1 MYIKS
6 DRSVVQ
12 VEKNC
17 IFDLQTLTMTVKYL
31 AISFIALSV
40 SFVSCN
46 GRTEDQKNQ
55 ESNNVVDTT
64 ISKTDSL
71 AVATE
76 DDEVTYNLPSALQIA
91 YVFKKSGAGF
101 IPTLLNDDANFNK
114 YNTSNYKRATNF
126 GIYSADLAYCL
137 FNKKYQESKEYL
149 KACKDIGTHLGLNQ
163 AFESDNMAQR
173 FDKNIANEDSVVK
186 IVSNVQLKTDMMFEQ
201 NKQKHITV
209 IAFAG
214 AWTESMYIAIEVYA
228 KDKNKKVLAS
238 LLEQLLLSETIIKA
252 LKSYQNS
259 EPEIPTLI
267 TSIEIINSQFNSIA
281 AVKAAMEKEEELN
294 FNAMSVTD
302 NELTKIT
309 ESVKTLRASMV
320 D

>member
-1 MYIKS
+1 
-6 DRSVVQ
+6 
-12 VEKNC
+12 
-17 IFDLQTLTMTVKYL
+17 MTVKLL
-31 AISFIALSV
+31 AIPFISLV
-40 SFVSCN
+40 ILFFSCTGN
-46 GRTEDQKNQ
+46 SEEQKNH
-55 ESNNVVDTT
+55 ESMEEG
-64 ISKTDSL
+64 DSL
-71 AVATE
+71 AVMTESSPSITE
-76 DDEVTYNLPSALQIA
+76 DNDVTYNLPSALQIA

-101 IPTLLNDDANFNK
+101 VPSLLNNKANASR

-149 KACKDIGTHLGLNQ
+149 KACKDMGSYLGLNQ

-186 IVSNVQLKTDMMFEQ
+186 IVSNVQLKTDIMFEQ

-209 IAFAG
+209 VAFAG
-214 AWTESMYIAIEVYA
+214 AWTESMYIAIEVYT

-259 EPEIPTLI
+259 EPEIPALI
-267 TSIEIINSQFNSIA
+267 SSIEKINTEFNAIA
-281 AVKAAMEKEEELN
+281 AVKLAMEKDEEID
-294 FNAMSVTD
+294 FNSMTVSD
-302 NELTKIT
+302 NELTEIIK
-309 ESVKTLRASMV
+309 SVKSLRTGMIN
-320 D
+320 